1 DDRGKIYRHLSASLA
16 TSKQKGD
23 EG

>member
-1 DDRGKIYRHLSASLA
+1 DRGKIYRHLSASLA

-23 EG
+23 DG